1 MNNDLKKALDE
12 IRMINKKANDDDL
25 LWYGKIL
32 TDDGDLYDIEWCETN
47 NSYRIRTIAYN
58 GRVYYHK
65 MINGKVI
72 EIKELK

>member
-25 LWYGKIL
+25 LWYGEIL
-32 TDDGDLYDIEWCETN
+32 TDDCYEHRCV
-47 NSYRIRTIAYN
+47 RIRTIAYN

-65 MINGKVI
+65 MINGEVI